1 MTSMPMCAKYAG
13 DALVLIDTDVLIW
26 LFRGRPS
33 ARKAID
39 KASCI
44 ELSTVTYMEL
54 VQGMRNKEEF
64 RLLRQTIHEHEWE
77 ILPLS
82 ENISHRATVYIE
94 NFALSHGLQLAD
106 ALIAASA
113 VESGAALLTANAKH
127 YKVIPEL
134 DLKTYRP

>member
-1 MTSMPMCAKYAG
+1 
-13 DALVLIDTDVLIW
+13 VLIDTDVLIW
-26 LFRGRPS
+26 LFRGQPS
-33 ARKAID
+33 ARKALE
-39 KASCI
+39 KADRI
-44 ELSTVTYMEL
+44 QLSTITYMEL

-64 RLLRQTIHEHEWE
+64 RLLRQTIHEHQWD

-82 ENISHRATVYIE
+82 ENISHRATVFIE
-94 NFALSHGLQLAD
+94 NYALSHGMQLAD

-113 VESGAALLTANAKH
+113 VETGAALMTANTKH

>member
-1 MTSMPMCAKYAG
+1 M
-13 DALVLIDTDVLIW
+13 LIDTDVLIW
-26 LFRGRPS
+26 LFRGQPS
-33 ARKAID
+33 ARKALE
-39 KASCI
+39 KADRI
-44 ELSTVTYMEL
+44 QLSTITYMEL

-64 RLLRQTIHEHEWE
+64 RLLRQTIHERQWD

-94 NFALSHGLQLAD
+94 NYALSHGMQLAD

-113 VESGAALLTANAKH
+113 VESGAALMTANTKH
-127 YKVIPEL
+127 YKVIPEI

>member
-1 MTSMPMCAKYAG
+1 MPMSARFAG
-13 DALVLIDTDVLIW
+13 DAPMLIDTDVLIW
-26 LFRGRPS
+26 LFRGQPS
-33 ARKAID
+33 ARKALE
-39 KASCI
+39 KADRI
-44 ELSTVTYMEL
+44 QLSTITYMEL

-64 RLLRQTIHEHEWE
+64 RLLRQTIHERQWD

-94 NFALSHGLQLAD
+94 NYALSHGMQLAD

-113 VESGAALLTANAKH
+113 VESGAALMTANTKH
-127 YKVIPEL
+127 YKVIPEI

>member
-1 MTSMPMCAKYAG
+1 MYVRYAG

-26 LFRGRPS
+26 LFRGQSS

-39 KASCI
+39 KANSI
-44 ELSTVTYMEL
+44 AISAITYMEL

-64 RLLRQTIHEHEWE
+64 RLLRQTIHERQWD
-77 ILPLS
+77 ILPLT

-94 NFALSHGLQLAD
+94 NYALSNGLQLAD

-113 VESGAALLTANAKH
+113 IESGTALMTANTRH
-127 YKVIPEL
+127 YKVIPEI

>member
-1 MTSMPMCAKYAG
+1 M
-13 DALVLIDTDVLIW
+13 LIDTDVLIW
-26 LFRGRPS
+26 LFRGKPS
-33 ARKAID
+33 ARKALE
-39 KASCI
+39 KADRI
-44 ELSTVTYMEL
+44 QLSTITYMEL

-64 RLLRQTIHEHEWE
+64 RLLRQTIHEHQWD

-94 NFALSHGLQLAD
+94 NYALSHGMQLAD

-113 VESGAALLTANAKH
+113 VESGAALMTANTKH
-127 YKVIPEL
+127 YKVIPEI